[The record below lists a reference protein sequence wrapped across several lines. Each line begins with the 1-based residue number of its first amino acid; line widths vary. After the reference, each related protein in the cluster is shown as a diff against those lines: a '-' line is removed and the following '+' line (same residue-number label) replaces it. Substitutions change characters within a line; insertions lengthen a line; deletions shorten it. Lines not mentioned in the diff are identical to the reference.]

1 MLKIRSFVNATATAV
16 LSMTGMFSAHAGAMV
31 SVTSPIPGT
40 AVQGTTPAASHV
52 ASGADPS
59 TLKIE
64 ANGAATAAAP
74 AASPTPSPS
83 TPGLVFTSP
92 GFGGTVT
99 GSSITVAVQVSLQE
113 DTASLKVRLNGQDIS
128 ARLHS
133 SSCNANSCTMQGTV
147 ATQDGLKKGQN
158 LLSASVGG
166 LAGTAGSVQRITFD
180 YQLTASA
187 GDGVNTIQYYE
198 PVSIGIRVQNIGE
211 PFFSI
216 TTGSTMNVTDN
227 VQNFPTLTG
236 ANGVISIPYLDAS
249 YGTNCSTVLQ
259 AVRLDRQTPSGAG
272 TTACGSSVAEVESSL
287 SSSLGRSLSTSD
299 LVILGTTPGSVA
311 PSGLDTS
318 SLGGTNYSK
327 VPSNLYP
334 QEYSMIGVPG
344 ATAGTA
350 HEGYSVPPGAEAPI
364 EYHAA
369 LNGTLMLDQN
379 SNYNYVPSGDV
390 SFQVTSNASSSI
402 QFSSP
407 PHSAQYTAPPSSG
420 GAFWL
425 FVVEREQLV
434 PINLPVAG
442 WTNCTGATSQA
453 CGGIF
458 NVNSDG
464 GAALAQALASVSPR
478 DMIFLVAQG
487 CPYATP
493 YATAPLGAALPQL
506 GASRYSLMALNPQF
520 NTCAFS
526 LVSVND
532 GKHTNVVTTP
542 AALSANQNTA
552 QGQTGSIHGYLALTN
567 SGLYDVAGKDQVA
580 AVDTSLSPTVDYT
593 FEQTASAQRVDWPL
607 TDTTGHL
614 AAYHD
619 ISYQLLTDPSI
630 GETGSYLY
638 DIRYFYPDPSKAAN
652 LSRLID
658 TYLAPDASRPVQ
670 PSSWDTAT
678 TQEFTDARTQ
688 LLTELH
694 ALDSSMGYL
703 GDSGVAG
710 ILASQNI
717 FGNMFAVAK
726 DITDD
731 VANTQSQTVNAS
743 GANIANLAAGVAS
756 IAAVIAGA
764 AFGPAGIFIG
774 VLSGALWTGSAAG
787 SLDSTLPGP
796 ENAYDVTL
804 SEVMANASKYST
816 NLQFSFG
823 GAVDNIYSDSNKL
836 ETIGALTSNSDS
848 SWNIPN
854 NAASEALASAMT
866 LGATRSM
873 WLDVLPG
880 LYGVRQ
886 TTGNTQTNPSQL
898 GSIYTNPQNGQGYC
912 ETVYNGTIPAASFV
926 VNSNPANTQLHD
938 LYMLAE
944 GPTVVNNFT
953 SEPTKT
959 TDTVMSQDLSSL
971 LTTAGGLNFGP
982 FLLSDASPLTVSAF
996 GFYSTQWCNPSNLGE
1011 TRQSPTATQLAV
1023 DSPSIGTGQQ
1033 LQVTVTVKSTDQS
1046 QNDMS
1051 GTIVLTANGKSVA
1064 TLQIPANSAGTAT
1077 VTSTVDGSALPQG
1090 TNGLSAAYSGD
1101 SGYLASSSNAV
1112 AITVGTPSFALTA
1125 QDDVL
1130 ALLSAPGSQI
1140 STDVTLTPDFGFNAA
1155 VQLSCSG
1162 LPADMSCSF
1171 DKSQL
1176 TVNGTPASAHV
1187 TFTNNGTAQAAL
1199 DTKQIPGRGLGV
1211 LACGLVG
1218 LCFIRRRSRLVMLV
1232 GLVMIG
1238 SFLGG
1243 CGSSPSV
1250 QNPPTG
1256 SYTVNVKA
1264 TGGGVTQTSKVVL
1277 NIQ

>member
-16 LSMTGMFSAHAGAMV
+16 LSMTGVLSAHAAPA
-31 SVTSPIPGT
+31 TSP
-40 AVQGTTPAASHV
+40 A
-52 ASGADPS
+52 
-59 TLKIE
+59 
-64 ANGAATAAAP
+64 
-74 AASPTPSPS
+74 PSPS
-83 TPGLVFTSP
+83 IPGLVFTSP

-113 DTASLKVRLNGQDIS
+113 NTASLQVKLNGQDIS
-128 ARLHS
+128 SRLHS

-158 LLSASVGG
+158 LLSASVSG
-166 LAGTAGSVQRITFD
+166 LAGAAGSVQRSTFD
-180 YQLTASA
+180 YQVEAST
-187 GDGVNTIQYYE
+187 GDGGNTIQYYE
-198 PVSIGIRVQNIGE
+198 PVSLGMRAANIGE
-211 PFFSI
+211 PYFSI
-216 TTGSTMNVTDN
+216 TTGSTMNVADP
-227 VQNFPTLTG
+227 VQSFPTLKDASG
-236 ANGVISIPYLDAS
+236 IISIPYPDAA
-249 YGTNCSTVLQ
+249 YGTSCSTVLQ
-259 AVRLDRQTPSGAG
+259 AIALNRQAPSVQE
-272 TTACGSSVAEVESSL
+272 TTACGSSVAEVESNL
-287 SSSLGRSLSTSD
+287 NSSLGRSLSTSD

-344 ATAGTA
+344 ATAGSA
-350 HEGYSVPPGAEAPI
+350 HESYSVPPGAEAPI
-364 EYHAA
+364 EYHAG
-369 LNGTLMLDQN
+369 LNGTLMSDPN
-379 SNYNYVPSGDV
+379 GNYNYVPSGDV

-407 PHSAQYTAPPSSG
+407 QYSAQYTAPPSTG

-425 FVVEREQLV
+425 FVIEREHLV
-434 PINLPVAG
+434 PINLPSAG
-442 WTNCTGATSQA
+442 WTNCTGPTSQA

-458 NVNSDG
+458 SVADG
-464 GAALAQALASVSPR
+464 GAALAQALASISPQ

-493 YATAPLGAALPQL
+493 YGTEPLAAAIPQL
-506 GASRYSLMALNPQF
+506 GASGYSLFALNPQF

-532 GKHTNVVTTP
+532 GKHTNVLTTP
-542 AALSANQNTA
+542 AALSANQNSA

-607 TDTTGHL
+607 TDTPGHL

-630 GETGSYLY
+630 EETGSYLY
-638 DIRYFYPDPSKAAN
+638 DVRYFYTSQSGKAGNLTSLIDSRLSSKAN
-652 LSRLID
+652 N
-658 TYLAPDASRPVQ
+658 PVVQ
-670 PSSWDTAT
+670 SPWDKTAT
-678 TQEFTDARTQ
+678 PQDFADAKSEI
-688 LLTELH
+688 LGELQ
-694 ALDSSMGYL
+694 ALNSSMGYL
-703 GDSGVAG
+703 TGNDGNSGVKG
-710 ILASQNI
+710 ILNDSTTGIFTNI
-717 FGNMFAVAK
+717 FATAS
-726 DITDD
+726 DISADA
-731 VANTQSQTVNAS
+731 ANADSQTVDAS
-743 GANIANLAAGVAS
+743 GSNFTNMATGLVSIAGSIAGVEFPEIGAFLGVMSTAAS
-756 IAAVIAGA
+756 
-764 AFGPAGIFIG
+764 
-774 VLSGALWTGSAAG
+774 TGSAASASAPG
-787 SLDSTLPGP
+787 SIPGP
-796 ENAYDVTL
+796 QSPYDVTL
-804 SEVMANASKYST
+804 GELVNGASTYVQ
-816 NLQFSFG
+816 NLMFG
-823 GAVDNIYSDSNKL
+823 FNGAVDNIFSDPGKL
-836 ETIGALTSNSDS
+836 ATIDALTSDSDS
-848 SWNIPN
+848 AWNFANLSVSTALTNSIEAG
-854 NAASEALASAMT
+854 AA
-866 LGATRSM
+866 RSM
-873 WLDVLPG
+873 WLDVMPG

-886 TTGNTQTNPSQL
+886 TTGNSQTNPDQL
-898 GSIYTNPQNGQGYC
+898 GSKLNNFGEC
-912 ETVYNGTIPAASFV
+912 SSVYANVPSASFV
-926 VNSNPANTQLHD
+926 KVANPAKPSLND

-944 GPTVVNNFT
+944 GPTVNNNFT
-953 SEPTKT
+953 TNV
-959 TDTVMSQDLSSL
+959 TDVAVSQDLSNL
-971 LTTAGGLNFGP
+971 LMNAGSVTIGGSSQPGLNLGSA
-982 FLLSDASPLTVSAF
+982 LLLGNASPLTLSSFAF
-996 GFYSTQWCNPSNLGE
+996 VSTQYCTPNSGLGE
-1011 TRQSPTATQLAV
+1011 TSQSPTATQLAV

-1033 LQVTVTVKSTDQS
+1033 LNVTVTVKSTDQS
-1046 QNDMS
+1046 QNNMS
-1051 GTIVLTANGKSVA
+1051 GTIVLTANGKAVA

-1077 VTSTVDGSALPQG
+1077 VTSTLDGSALPQG

-1101 SGYLASSSNAV
+1101 PGYLASSSNAV
-1112 AITVGTPSFALTA
+1112 EITVGAPSFALTA
-1125 QDDVL
+1125 QDDAL
-1130 ALLSAPGSQI
+1130 ALPSTPGSQI
-1140 STDVTLTPDFGFNAA
+1140 GTDVTLTPDFGFNAV

-1162 LPADMSCSF
+1162 LPANLSCSF

-1187 TFTNNGTAQAAL
+1187 TFTNKGTAQAAL
-1199 DTKQIPGRGLGV
+1199 NTKQIPGRGLGV